1 MTSQIIPV
9 IMCGGAGTRLWPAS
23 RESMPKQFIAMF
35 SERSTFQETALRVV
49 GKPLFAKPIVVTSA
63 EFRFV
68 VADQLQEVG
77 VEADIVL
84 EPFRRDS
91 GLAVA
96 VATVLGLRRSPDAI
110 LLILASD
117 HAIKGVEAF
126 HTACADAL
134 SAAED
139 GNIVTFGVVPYEP
152 ATGYGY
158 LKPGLPFGD
167 GPVRKLDKFAEKPTR
182 EMARQYIADGYLWNS
197 GNFLFRADTML
208 GELGRFQPE
217 LAVAAEGAV
226 DAAIKDL
233 DFVRLAKAPFENAPK
248 ISIDYAV
255 MEKTDRS
262 AVLAVDFGW
271 SDLGSWE
278 AIWANAEQDGA
289 GNALSGRCEV
299 VDVKNAIVHSDESI
313 LTTVIG
319 LEEVVVIAS
328 ADAVLVAPRGITSEI
343 KVLVEKLK
351 AAGRTEATEH
361 RRIYRPWGYYETLN
375 LGGRH
380 QVKRILVKPGQ
391 QLSLQQHFHRSEHW
405 VVVHGTGEITIGDET
420 RMLHENQSTYIP
432 AGAVHRLANPGRI
445 PLELIEVQVGSYLGE
460 DDIVRLQDAYNRV
473 G

>member
-35 SERSTFQETALRVV
+35 SERSTFQETAIRVV
-49 GKPLFAKPIVVTSA
+49 GNALFAKPIIVTSA

-68 VADQLQEVG
+68 VADQLQQVG

-96 VATVLGLRRSPDAI
+96 VAAVLGRRRSPESI
-110 LLILASD
+110 LLVLASD
-117 HAIKGVEAF
+117 HAIKKVDAF

-134 SAAED
+134 QAAED
-139 GNIVTFGVVPYEP
+139 GYIVTFGVIPDEP

-158 LKPGLPFGD
+158 LKPGLPLGD
-167 GPVRKLDKFAEKPTR
+167 GPVHKLDKFAEKPTR
-182 EMARQYIADGYLWNS
+182 DMAEHYIRDGYLWNS
-197 GNFLFRADTML
+197 GNFLFRSETML
-208 GELGRFQPE
+208 NEIVRFQPE
-217 LAVAAEGAV
+217 LAEAAEATVAGAV
-226 DAAIKDL
+226 GDL
-233 DFVRLAKAPFENAPK
+233 DFTRLAKAPFEAAPK

-289 GNALSGRCEV
+289 GNALSGPCEV

-319 LEEVVVIAS
+319 LSDVVVIAS

-351 AAGRTEATEH
+351 AAGRVEATEH

-375 LGGRH
+375 NGGRH

-391 QLSLQQHFHRSEHW
+391 QLSLQKHFHRSEHW
-405 VVVHGTGEITIGDET
+405 VVVHGTGEITIGEEV

-432 AGAVHRLANPGRI
+432 VGAVHRLANPGRI

-460 DDIVRLQDAYNRV
+460 NDIVRLEDAYNRV
-473 G
+473 D